1 MDDHL
6 KERIEA
12 GRSIVEGQVDLLHR
26 DFGRAKSH
34 WKHDGTR
41 VTPIDLEITERVFAG
56 LEMAFPDD
64 DTFSEE
70 GDPDTGP
77 IESHAPFAWMLDP
90 VDGTN
95 NYALGVPMVAI
106 SLALLEDGEPV
117 YGFIYDLGARCLY
130 HGGPGRGLWCGD
142 EPIERR
148 APGETKEPIIA
159 LHSPL
164 DEKHM
169 PVVQAI
175 LQGHKIRAHGS
186 GALHLT
192 YVALGRIDG
201 CLDYTIKTWDIAA
214 ATALCRESGIE
225 VLFFNQSPFP
235 VRVFD
240 VRMKPTPY
248 MAARPDLMKDLKAR
262 LPQVDG
268 ST

>member
-1 MDDHL
+1 MEDEL

-12 GRSIVEGQVDLLHR
+12 GRSVVTAQVDLLHR
-26 DFGRAKSH
+26 EFGRAKSH

-41 VTPIDLEITERVFAG
+41 VTPIDLEITERVFTG
-56 LEMAFPDD
+56 LEMVFPDD
-64 DTFSEE
+64 DFFSEE

-77 IESHAPFAWMLDP
+77 IEARARFAWMLDP

-106 SLALLEDGEPV
+106 SLALLVDGEPV
-117 YGFIYDLGARCLY
+117 YGFIYDFGARRLY
-130 HGGPGRGLWCGD
+130 HGGPGRGLWQDD

-159 LHSPL
+159 LHSPI
-164 DEKHM
+164 DEKHL
-169 PVVQAI
+169 PLVLAI
-175 LQGHKIRAHGS
+175 LRGHKIRAHGS

-192 YVALGRIDG
+192 NVALGRIDG

-225 VLFFNQSPFP
+225 LIFFEQSPFP
-235 VRVFD
+235 VRSFD
-240 VRMKPTPY
+240 VRMKPIPY
-248 MAARPDLMKDLKAR
+248 MAARPDLMQDLKER
-262 LPQVDG
+262 LPRP
-268 ST
+268 